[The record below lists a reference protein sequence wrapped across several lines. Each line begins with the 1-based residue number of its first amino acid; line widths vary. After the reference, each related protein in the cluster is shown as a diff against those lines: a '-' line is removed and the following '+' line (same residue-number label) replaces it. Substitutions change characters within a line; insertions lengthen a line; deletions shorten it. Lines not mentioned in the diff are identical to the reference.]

1 MNQKTIERE
10 LVELENEYWQAIQNR
25 DIDGA
30 LRLTDDPCLVAGAS
44 GIAKVDRK
52 AFTGIMERAK
62 YRLESFELKDVH
74 ARMLGEDVAVL
85 VYKVHEDLTVDGE
98 AISIDCADASTWVRR
113 NGKWVCAVHT
123 EALAGDPYGRDRT
136 HATNN

>member
-10 LVELENEYWQAIQNR
+10 LVELENEYWHAIQNR

-52 AFTGIMERAK
+52 AFAGIMERAK

-98 AISIDCADASTWVRR
+98 AISIDCSDASTWVRR

-123 EALAGDPYGRDRT
+123 EALAGDPYGRDRM
-136 HATNN
+136 HETNN